1 MQQRSMSSYGPG
13 SGNNNSGYRSFSGT
27 APVAPYAFTST
38 PGLTSSHN
46 KQQTQAWSDNK
57 NPTVR
62 QLGPEETRLRYP
74 VSDTSSSS
82 SSVSS
87 DPPSRYH
94 QSHQQQQATAFT
106 VRTNPNAT
114 ARPVSVV
121 ALPSPPI
128 LPAATKSRPSPDRY
142 RRKKSDGN
150 LPSSS
155 TVHSPAGSAI
165 PSGSGMA
172 AVGAHYTPVAAP
184 GRTNSPATTSAA
196 AGGMKNPIESYTG
209 QLRSQSV
216 DDIHT
221 HRLPSGLT
229 AQQRQQRRASVGAF
243 SPGSLSMI
251 NGNNGQVADL
261 SNLQLPS
268 FAPQGANQ
276 RLHGSK
282 GSAPGVISRRGSND
296 SSHRPNS
303 SPNNNTTLSPTMNPV
318 GSHEINL
325 AHVPPR
331 DSSQI
336 NKRLT
341 APSPLSKPVNMNT
354 ASESL
359 VSQSPQPRNGTSDP
373 IPSTAAERLAAL
385 SADPRKGLK
394 NRLRRAFSFGSAA
407 ELRKAAVGNS
417 GDAAERIRLRQE
429 RFREEQEA
437 EQSKIAQQQEASG
450 LGEGIYSN
458 GQGHFF
464 SGSTDNL
471 SVSSTASSASIMIRK
486 MGKGMKK
493 STRSL
498 VGLFRPRS
506 VIGVEA
512 ASGPVGTVPTAAQV
526 TMVNVEA
533 DKGKKNALA
542 GEQKDVGLGLGQG
555 IDSPDVPAE
564 QPASATNGA
573 PAEVVGRRGGSFVG
587 GDRERAEALAAVKK
601 GILKRQGSSSP
612 IIKPVDSPIGYLPH
626 VPQVSSPLMP
636 NESGRQSPV
645 KHQRDNSLTIEG
657 EDYFMKSPKFAGK
670 IAQSA
675 PPSPSGGKGN
685 VTFSPRIT
693 FHDTWPSG
701 EYDRRGD
708 VATCNRLTPAL
719 AQQIK
724 EELNT
729 FKMEMDVHEESKIY
743 THFF

>member
-1 MQQRSMSSYGPG
+1 MQQRSMSSYGPS

-38 PGLTSSHN
+38 PGLTNSHS
-46 KQQTQAWSDNK
+46 KQQTQAWSDSK
-57 NPTVR
+57 NPAVR

-114 ARPVSVV
+114 ARPVSVA
-121 ALPSPPI
+121 ALASPQV
-128 LPAATKSRPSPDRY
+128 LPTATKSRPSPDRY

-150 LPSSS
+150 IPSSP
-155 TVHSPAGSAI
+155 TVHPPAGSTV

-172 AVGAHYTPVAAP
+172 AVGAHYTPVVTT
-184 GRTNSPATTSAA
+184 GRANSPVTTSA
-196 AGGMKNPIESYTG
+196 GGVMNPIESYAG

-221 HRLPSGLT
+221 HRLPNSLT

-251 NGNNGQVADL
+251 NGQVANL

-282 GSAPGVISRRGSND
+282 GSAPNIVAGRGSND
-296 SSHRPNS
+296 SSQSCSSHSYRPNS
-303 SPNNNTTLSPTMNPV
+303 SPNNNNTSSPSSPTMNPV

-354 ASESL
+354 TSES
-359 VSQSPQPRNGTSDP
+359 SAPQSPQPRNGTLDP

-429 RFREEQEA
+429 KFREEQEA

-486 MGKGMKK
+486 MGKGVKK

-506 VIGVEA
+506 VIGVEV
-512 ASGPVGTVPTAAQV
+512 ASPVGTVPTAAQV

-533 DKGKKNALA
+533 DKGKKNAVA
-542 GEQKDVGLGLGQG
+542 GEAKDGLAKGTGTL
-555 IDSPDVPAE
+555 DAPTE
-564 QPASATNGA
+564 QSASATNGA

-587 GDRERAEALAAVKK
+587 GDRDRAEVLAAVKK

-612 IIKPVDSPIGYLPH
+612 IIKPLDNSAGCLPH
-626 VPQVSSPLMP
+626 VPQASSPLI
-636 NESGRQSPV
+636 ESGRQSPA
-645 KHQRDNSLTIEG
+645 KHQRENSLTIEG

-670 IAQSA
+670 PAQSA

-701 EYDRRGD
+701 EYDRRSD
-708 VATCNRLTPAL
+708 AATCNRLTPAI